1 MSSFNMDE
9 ARLLSRGSDN
19 ELAYASPVAPYWK
32 GSPPKTG
39 GGHRRPRASDIAYHE
54 GIQPRA
60 YRIEAGLMGD
70 DGRKRRCLGCSSDRG
85 DRIDGFTNEV
95 HRVGG
100 PYICSLPVETIENY
114 SPHGIISRVQVPKNK
129 TLKTIEGIL
138 RKHKIEPCC
147 PVKFVGRRS
156 RFNPEPQPVSTCLVY
171 CTGPTLTWLDAAKEI
186 RQFLRFEKL
195 RDVSIEIIRPGYE
208 NPRDTFP
215 IQKEDRITG
224 LWFEIQNA
232 IVAAI
237 DLDDILSFGCY
248 RRGRSKVVEETIP
261 TILVIVN
268 SRSRKEWKTTRE
280 QIVGVLNEFK
290 YPEVAV
296 EIVKDE
302 IRTDPSTTAGLNRVL
317 LSSGMAKAGQSIAPS
332 RNHKESWTLGGFV
345 ELLDPER
352 DRWSTFGLT
361 CFHCVMPDPERISP
375 SLVPKMKKWYHNGVD
390 YDDDGTDDL
399 LTVDQPT
406 ICALDNQRKKVELE
420 LDKGNQD
427 RDPYATVHVEGVG
440 KVGNLDLTLPH
451 RKQAREAKDFL
462 EELDKFTNADKQG
475 LGFLAMGSG
484 MDQVLE
490 KSELWGDTHCVWNAN
505 VEWALVELH
514 ENRRPTN
521 AVDSGFLREFPKGH
535 DRDLTK
541 GPVYSLGHGSG
552 AITKGLANPLADFV
566 LDHGGKLEV
575 RDKFGKR
582 ASTVVGVGGDRF
594 SAPGDTGSLVFTK
607 DKFVVGMVSG
617 RTYFNSLTYYME
629 IHDIFKH
636 IMDFTSARQ
645 VRMYQG

>member
-1 MSSFNMDE
+1 MSFNMDE
-9 ARLLSRGSDN
+9 ARIWSRGSDN

-32 GSPPKTG
+32 GNAFKTG
-39 GGHRRPRASDIAYHE
+39 EDHRRTQASELAYYE

-60 YRIEAGLMGD
+60 YRNEAGLIGD
-70 DGRKRRCLGCSSDRG
+70 DGRKRRCLGCSNDKG
-85 DRIDGFTNEV
+85 DLVDGFTNEV

-100 PYICSLPVETIENY
+100 PYLCSIPVQTIDNY
-114 SPHGIISRVQVPKNK
+114 SPHDIISRVQIPKNK
-129 TLKTIEGIL
+129 TLKTIQGIL
-138 RKHKIEPCC
+138 QKHDIEPSR

-156 RFNPEPQPVSTCLVY
+156 RFNPEAQPVFTCLVY
-171 CTGPTLTWLDAAKEI
+171 CTGNTLTWLDAAKEI
-186 RQFLRFEKL
+186 RRFLRYEKL
-195 RDVSIEIIRPGYE
+195 REVSIEIIHPGHE
-208 NPRDTFP
+208 DPRDTFP
-215 IQKEDRITG
+215 IQKDDRVTG

-237 DLDDILSFGCY
+237 DLEDVISFGCY
-248 RRGRSKVVEETIP
+248 RRGRSKVLEGTIP
-261 TILVIVN
+261 TILVIVD
-268 SRSRKEWKTTRE
+268 SRSTKEWKTTRE
-280 QIVGVLNEFK
+280 QIVGVLDEFK

-296 EIVKDE
+296 EIVKDQ
-302 IRTDPSTTAGLNRVL
+302 IRTDPSTTGGLNRVL

-345 ELLDPER
+345 ELLDPDR
-352 DRWSTFGLT
+352 DRWSIFGLT
-361 CFHCVMPDPERISP
+361 CFHCVMPDPKRVSL
-375 SLVPKMKKWYHNGVD
+375 SLVDKMKKWHDNGVE
-390 YDDDGTDDL
+390 YNDDGTDEF

-406 ICALDNQRKKVELE
+406 TCALDNQRKKVELE
-420 LDKGNQD
+420 LDKAVPD
-427 RDPYATVHVEGVG
+427 RDPYLTVHVEGVG

-451 RKQAREAKDFL
+451 RKQAREAKNFL
-462 EELDKFTNADKQG
+462 EELDNFTNADSQG

-484 MDQVLE
+484 MDQIVE
-490 KSELWGDTHCVWNAN
+490 NSELWGDTECVWNAN

-514 ENRRPTN
+514 DNRRPTN
-521 AVDSGFLREFPKGH
+521 AVDSGFLRDFPKGH

-552 AITKGLANPLADFV
+552 AIKKGYANPVADFV
-566 LDHGGKLEV
+566 FDHGGKLEV
-575 RDKFGKR
+575 RDKYGKR
-582 ASTVVGVGGDRF
+582 AATVVGVGDDRF